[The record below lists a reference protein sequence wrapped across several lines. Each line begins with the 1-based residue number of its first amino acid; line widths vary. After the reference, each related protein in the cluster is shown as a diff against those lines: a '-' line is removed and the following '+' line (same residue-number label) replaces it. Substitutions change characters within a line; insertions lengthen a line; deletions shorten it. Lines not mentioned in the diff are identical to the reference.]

1 MIWPVRGRPESVD
14 YIRDKR
20 GYKRAPLFHCLK
32 FRYTSAP
39 FYFRTIAQLRGKR
52 EEKKKK
58 LLQTVNKIP
67 RTNRQS
73 GFKCTMGRRPLTFLT
88 NNSSVLPFQGFCY
101 RKKEWRLNCFHRKMR
116 RFPLFLQ
123 VPWLNTWEHIL
134 RLFEMGVGNGF
145 LVLQFCLIKVFSNP
159 AICVVLYLPMFT
171 KLLILNQ

>member
-1 MIWPVRGRPESVD
+1 MSCWYLTWNPQTTDQLNNWTYSNINSTLLLSMWKQCYTASKRFPKCIRFVIWLVRGRPESVD

-20 GYKRAPLFHCLK
+20 SYKRAPLFHCLK

-52 EEKKKK
+52 EEKKRK

-101 RKKEWRLNCFHRKMR
+101 RKKND
-116 RFPLFLQ
+116 
-123 VPWLNTWEHIL
+123 V
-134 RLFEMGVGNGF
+134 
-145 LVLQFCLIKVFSNP
+145 
-159 AICVVLYLPMFT
+159 
-171 KLLILNQ
+171 

>member
-1 MIWPVRGRPESVD
+1 MVFGVMFDMKSSDNWSFFEHTQTSTVPYCYQCGSNAALLPKDFRFVIWPVRGRPESVD

-101 RKKEWRLNCFHRKMR
+101 RKKND
-116 RFPLFLQ
+116 
-123 VPWLNTWEHIL
+123 V
-134 RLFEMGVGNGF
+134 
-145 LVLQFCLIKVFSNP
+145 
-159 AICVVLYLPMFT
+159 
-171 KLLILNQ
+171 

>member
-1 MIWPVRGRPESVD
+1 MVTWNPQTTDHSLNIVLKRQQYTLLLSMWKQCCTASKRLPKCIRFVIWPVRGRPESVD

-116 RFPLFLQ
+116 RFPSFYKF
-123 VPWLNTWEHIL
+123 H
-134 RLFEMGVGNGF
+134 G
-145 LVLQFCLIKVFSNP
+145 
-159 AICVVLYLPMFT
+159 
-171 KLLILNQ
+171 